1 MRADTILLKAKGE
14 DLKKVENALTFQ
26 KDIDGLH
33 SNHNRML
40 SCRYESWIFMRFVI
54 LTHGLI
60 RFFYK
65 AIYFYLFPYLIVP
78 VSYLLY
84 NVHTDIYAPTYKKP
98 EAAEPAKA
106 PAPPADKKP

>member
-14 DLKKVENALTFQ
+14 DLKKVEAALTYE

-33 SNHNRML
+33 SRHNTMW

-54 LTHGLI
+54 VTHALTK
-60 RFFYK
+60 FFYK

-78 VSYLLY
+78 VSYLFY
-84 NVHTDIYAPTYKKP
+84 DVHTDINAPTYKKP
-98 EAAEPAKA
+98 
-106 PAPPADKKP
+106 